1 MASII
6 NDGLCTSKKEA
17 GASMSRKLLYVT
29 LCIQLFVL
37 AACTEKEVKV
47 PLEDV
52 GMVGIIAFDYID
64 KDSMKLTVAIPQ
76 YSPEAQ
82 RSTQTFSVTTEL
94 VSNGIVEIEKL
105 SDKKI
110 VFNQLRVVL
119 FNEEFARQGNIRKV
133 LQHLY
138 RNAEVG
144 NKVLIAIVKEKGEE
158 MLKYNYPDKPNI
170 NFYLNDLLQPS
181 INTAFNPNTNIHDF
195 MYTISNPVF
204 DPTIPFIDKNS
215 DKIEIK
221 GIAVFKGN
229 QMIELITPNEALII
243 QAIQGRKNLAPLD
256 IKMEQGHGKEKL
268 LIDLVE
274 NDVHIESNKN
284 MHSPKLTIALTIK
297 GTLSEYKGARENDLF
312 TIESLADL
320 EKDVNK
326 ELEQDIKKFLDK
338 LNEWQVDPSGLSEYF
353 RMYHRGKWTTEKK
366 REIISKVAIDVQVKT
381 SIISTGTLK

>member
-1 MASII
+1 MARIF
-6 NDGLCTSKKEA
+6 NHCLCTSKKEA
-17 GASMSRKLLYVT
+17 GAIMSRKLLY
-29 LCIQLFVL
+29 LICFQLL
-37 AACTEKEVKV
+37 LLTACAEKERKV

-52 GMVGIIAFDYID
+52 GMVGIIAFDYKD
-64 KDSMKLTVAIPQ
+64 KDNMKLTVAIPQ

-82 RSTQTFSVTTEL
+82 RSTQTFTVDTEL
-94 VSNGIVEIEKL
+94 VSNGVVEIEKL

-119 FNEEFARQGNIRKV
+119 FNEEFARQGNVRKV
-133 LQHLY
+133 IQHLY

-158 MLKYNYPDKPNI
+158 MLKFNYPDKPNI

-195 MYTISNPVF
+195 MYTITNPVF
-204 DPTIPFIDKNS
+204 DPIMPFIDKTN

-221 GIAVFKGN
+221 GVAVFKDEH
-229 QMIELITPNEALII
+229 MFELITPNEALII

-256 IKMEQGHGKEKL
+256 INMEQGHGKEKL
-268 LIDLVE
+268 LIDLVQNE
-274 NDVHIESNKN
+274 VHIESNKS
-284 MHSPKLTIALTIK
+284 MTSPKLTISITIK
-297 GTLSEYKGARENDLF
+297 GTLSEYKGERENDLF
-312 TIESLADL
+312 TTESIADL

-326 ELEQDIKKFLDK
+326 ELEQDIKKFLEK

-353 RMYHRGKWTTEKK
+353 RMYYHGKWTTEKK
-366 REIISKVAIDVQVKT
+366 KEILSKVAIDVHVKT

>member
-1 MASII
+1 M
-6 NDGLCTSKKEA
+6 SKK
-17 GASMSRKLLYVT
+17 LLC
-29 LCIQLFVL
+29 LMLFLQLLFLV
-37 AACTEKEVKV
+37 ACSEREKKV

-82 RSTQTFSVTTEL
+82 RSTQTFTVVTDL

-119 FNEEFARQGNIRKV
+119 FNEEFARQGNVRKV
-133 LQHLY
+133 IQHLY

-195 MYTISNPVF
+195 MYTITNPVY
-204 DPTIPFIDKNS
+204 DPIIPFVDKNS

-229 QMIELITPNEALII
+229 QMFELINPKEALII

-256 IKMEQGHGKEKL
+256 ITMEQGHGKEKL

-274 NDVHIESNKN
+274 NDVHIKSNKS
-284 MHSPKLTIALTIK
+284 MTLPKLTISIEIK
-297 GTLSEYKGARENDLF
+297 GTLSEYKGERENDLF
-312 TIESLADL
+312 TTESLAEL

-338 LNEWQVDPSGLSEYF
+338 LNEWQVDPSGISEYF
-353 RMYHRGKWTTEKK
+353 RMYYYGKWTTEKK
-366 REIISKVAIDVQVKT
+366 REIVSKVAIDVHVKT

>member
-1 MASII
+1 MAHFI
-6 NDGLCTSKKEA
+6 NYGLCTSKKEA
-17 GASMSRKLLYVT
+17 GAIMSKKLLC
-29 LCIQLFVL
+29 LMLFLQLLFLV
-37 AACTEKEVKV
+37 ACSEREKKV

-82 RSTQTFSVTTEL
+82 RSTQTFTVVTDL

-119 FNEEFARQGNIRKV
+119 FNEEFARQGNVRKV
-133 LQHLY
+133 IQHLY

-195 MYTISNPVF
+195 MYTITNPVY
-204 DPTIPFIDKNS
+204 DPIIPFVDKNS

-229 QMIELITPNEALII
+229 QMFELINPKEALII

-256 IKMEQGHGKEKL
+256 ITMEQGHGKEKL

-274 NDVHIESNKN
+274 NDVHIKSNKS
-284 MHSPKLTIALTIK
+284 MTLPKLTISIEIK
-297 GTLSEYKGARENDLF
+297 GTLSEYKGERENDLF
-312 TIESLADL
+312 TTESLAEL

-338 LNEWQVDPSGLSEYF
+338 LNEWQVDPSGISEYF
-353 RMYHRGKWTTEKK
+353 RMYYYGKWTTEKK
-366 REIISKVAIDVQVKT
+366 REIVSKVAIDVHVKT